1 MLGRAL
7 PLLGMIALFAAAVP
21 SGAAAQCRLC
31 SAPDTGAAEA
41 GSEST
46 PLSVEVDTAL
56 DFDRLILMDE
66 SRGEARIEPNGNRS
80 ASGSIGMVSG
90 RAAVARITVRG
101 EPGRAVDVILP
112 DRLELIGMKGG
123 TIRIESILSDLP
135 RVPMLDAG
143 GQLTIL
149 IGGELIVSGDAD
161 GDYRGDVPVRV
172 DYQ

>member
-7 PLLGMIALFAAAVP
+7 PLLGVIALFAAAVP

-31 SAPDTGAAEA
+31 ATPDTGTAQA

-66 SRGEARIEPNGNRS
+66 SSGAARIEPNGSRS

-90 RAAVARITVRG
+90 RAAVARIRVRG

-112 DRLELIGMKGG
+112 GRIELIGMKGG
-123 TIRIESILSDLP
+123 TIRIDSILSDLP
-135 RVPMLDAG
+135 RVPMLDSS

-172 DYQ
+172 DYL

>member
-1 MLGRAL
+1 MTGRTL
-7 PLLGMIALFAAAVP
+7 PLLGLFALLNAAVP
-21 SGAAAQCRLC
+21 TGAAAQCRLC
-31 SAPDTGAAEA
+31 ATPDTGVAQV

-66 SRGEARIEPNGNRS
+66 GSGAARIEPNGTRI

-90 RAAVARITVRG
+90 RAAVARIVVRG
-101 EPGRAVDVILP
+101 EPGRSVDVIVP
-112 DRLELIGMKGG
+112 SRIELIGMKGG

-135 RVPMLDAG
+135 RTPMLDSN

-149 IGGELIVSGDAD
+149 IGGELTVSGDAD

-172 DYQ
+172 DYL